1 MQGFKIQS
9 LALAIVLLTAS
20 PGMAAEKKNIIQD
33 LWERII
39 RSKEQE
45 KPRLVR
51 GGVCIVTPFPD
62 AVVSLYRPMIAWQGE
77 VKKVNLYRGNA
88 DSKLLIWSR
97 WVRISKSSVAYDGK
111 PLTAGVYTWETIGGL
126 SPQQTRFEVT
136 SDVDRDRRSGLFH
149 VLNRNFSM
157 QNIPQKDQPVLL
169 LDALLRENENRLSD
183 VVMEMYEMAG
193 TSEDIETMRK
203 DFVRLVC
210 EPKK

>member
-20 PGMAAEKKNIIQD
+20 PGMAAERKNIIQD

-45 KPRLVR
+45 KPRSVR
-51 GGVCIVTPFPD
+51 GGVCVVTPFPN
-62 AVVSLYRPMIAWQGE
+62 AVVSRYRPMIAWKGE
-77 VKKVNLYRGNA
+77 VRKVNLYRGDA
-88 DSKLLIWSR
+88 DFKLPIWSR
-97 WVRISKSSVAYDGK
+97 WVRVGKSSVAYDGK

-126 SPQQTRFEVT
+126 SPQQTRFEVMG
-136 SDVDRDRRSGLFH
+136 DADRDRLSGLFH
-149 VLNRNFSM
+149 VLNRDFSM